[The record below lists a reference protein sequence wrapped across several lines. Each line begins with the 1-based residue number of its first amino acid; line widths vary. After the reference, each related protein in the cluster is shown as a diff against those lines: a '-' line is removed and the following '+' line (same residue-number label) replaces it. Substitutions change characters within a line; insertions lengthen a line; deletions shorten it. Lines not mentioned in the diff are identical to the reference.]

1 MSATVATSRTPA
13 AAFVDRD
20 TITRYYR
27 EHFPAQSLV
36 DWLNGVGKQHTKEA
50 EGLSLPPAPPAFGE
64 FEFALFKRPTPA
76 SESMMPIDRHAYFDT
91 AEQFRDTLINTG
103 TERVEIGAQTDLGR
117 PGLVRNLLVFDLDAE
132 EYEAVWPYAGSTKDR
147 LADHNILT
155 PQAWDMLVQS
165 MRLLQLFLELN
176 VMVGDLGK
184 DLHYLAVFSGR
195 RGAHLYLLGRFR
207 DELLRAQMQTRIIA
221 PLASLQTAQGAF
233 HFLRQLCQVST
244 RTVGQYTVQQ
254 VLQEVLVYAKA
265 ALSSHD
271 FWQHQAALK
280 PPQNDAF
287 YRLVCE
293 VVSGAPELAMRFV
306 TLVKQPQAQ
315 ADFFAE
321 LAAQGDEA
329 YRGHWLVLGL
339 ALLAPRVDKN
349 VSTGRLH
356 LLKAPFSVH
365 PNTGIVSTPFDLWKR
380 EIQERWPG
388 NQIVDL
394 RELYHHREEKVRRHV
409 MERLLQTIA
418 FFESITARL

>member
-1 MSATVATSRTPA
+1 MSASEATSRRPGV
-13 AAFVDRD
+13 AFVDRD

-36 DWLNGVGKQHTKEA
+36 DWLNGVGKQQQPPQSK
-50 EGLSLPPAPPAFGE
+50 GGPPAAAPFGE

-76 SESMMPIDRHAYFDT
+76 SESMMPIDRHAYFET

-103 TERVEIGAQTDLGR
+103 TERVEIGAQTDLER
-117 PGLVRNLLVFDLDAE
+117 MGLVRNLLVFDLDAE
-132 EYEAVWPYAGSTKDR
+132 EYEAVWPYPGSTKDR
-147 LADHNILT
+147 LAERNILT

-165 MRLLQLFLELN
+165 LRLLQLFLELN
-176 VMVGDLGK
+176 VMIGDLGK
-184 DLHYLAVFSGR
+184 DLHYLTVFSGR

-221 PLASLQTAQGAF
+221 PLAALQTAQGAF
-233 HFLRQLCQVST
+233 HFLRQLSQVSA

-254 VLQEVLVYAKA
+254 VLDEVLVYAKA

-271 FWQHQAALK
+271 FWQRQTTLK
-280 PPQNDAF
+280 PPQNDTF

-293 VVSGAPELAMRFV
+293 VFSGVPELIMRFV
-306 TLVKQPQAQ
+306 GLAKQPQAQ

-321 LAAQGDEA
+321 LTVQEGEKA

-339 ALLAPRVDKN
+339 VLLAPRVDKN

-365 PNTGIVSTPFDLWKR
+365 PSTGVLSTPFDLWTR
-380 EIQERWPG
+380 QIQERWPS
-388 NQIVDL
+388 NLIVDV
-394 RELYHHREEKVRRHV
+394 RDLYHHRDTEVKRQVLT
-409 MERLLQTIA
+409 RLLNSVA
-418 FFESITARL
+418 FFEEHTARL